1 MHMECD
7 KCHALFWKEE
17 LVPPSNPREQPN
29 FSHCCKKGDI
39 SLTPFTNPPQLLH
52 DLYVEGGIGQAV
64 EEAVGQA
71 VEEAVR
77 QAVDSKTSS

>member
-1 MHMECD
+1 MLYFGKKNWCLLLIPEYS
-7 KCHALFWKEE
+7 LIS
-17 LVPPSNPREQPN
+17 LIG
-29 FSHCCKKGDI
+29 CKKGDI
-39 SLTPFTNPPQLLH
+39 SLTPFTNPPQLLR